1 MSVYLYLSGLKALI
15 GVCIAMARYL
25 EMLHWYWLLLSY
37 PYFGLRFCYKTD
49 DHTLQFAT
57 RDCCQMRKSLL
68 FLLLLLLLES
78 SCNEFVGEVH
88 DGFLSV
94 SLPNQDS
101 ITLYKYNESIQIN
114 LPHIEESSEVMI
126 IRSYESILHQAIT
139 KGDWKIDVIAVE
151 SDSALNPTFVFKVDS
166 VSRVVL
172 NHRYMKL
179 EAVGSTL
186 YFLCDGT
193 AK

>member
-1 MSVYLYLSGLKALI
+1 
-15 GVCIAMARYL
+15 
-25 EMLHWYWLLLSY
+25 
-37 PYFGLRFCYKTD
+37 
-49 DHTLQFAT
+49 
-57 RDCCQMRKSLL
+57 
-68 FLLLLLLLES
+68 
-78 SCNEFVGEVH
+78 
-88 DGFLSV
+88 
-94 SLPNQDS
+94 
-101 ITLYKYNESIQIN
+101 
-114 LPHIEESSEVMI
+114 MI

-172 NHRYMKL
+172 NHRYMKS